1 MAKHKNKGLLSER
14 MREQEAMARREHE
27 QRQTPMAPVETVYVE
42 SEPEKPA
49 EERTP
54 AVSVKLS
61 DDAVQVKRLQNAKN
75 TEAASNQTAAPAR
88 QDPFFLKFKVR
99 SGEKEYAT
107 AKQTPLIEPETIQ
120 VPDSAAK
127 GYGRKKPA
135 KVVKPPSVRRKRKHK
150 ADKALVTPEAKMARS
165 ASIRKDIGKEFLK
178 KLKLWVTPKHI
189 LVTVA
194 IVLAVCLAA
203 NHLPSLIYNALP
215 ERYQT
220 TSDTEYTITVNADTA
235 ELINQALVSNPDAD
249 FDGDGI
255 SNNEDS
261 APYDLD
267 ADSNGIVDGTSAD
280 EAASIT
286 EETVIQSGNAQFSV
300 TGLSG
305 GVMYFRNMYVAS
317 ISGWIKFTG
326 ETGVPYLYDGVHWE
340 LADSYTEG
348 DSVFVYMEDGNRL
361 MFLPEA
367 SERVTSVTIFGK
379 TFSYAGAANESGA
392 ANLRFFRHV
401 ADTFFKSVYPKASLY
416 AYNIGS
422 WRNTTA
428 YHKSLEENPT
438 VAPSVLGSYTLT
450 EERFMTYDNSISA
463 LEEVYALIDGG
474 HTAVCSLQGTQGEAL
489 GIVYGYDYLGNLYV
503 ADAETQQPCGIIY
516 ITPHS
521 QLTAGADEIML
532 RAYFTFEAFSFS
544 SKNGDRLVFLQA
556 D

>member
-1 MAKHKNKGLLSER
+1 MAKRKNKGLLSER

-27 QRQTPMAPVETVYVE
+27 QRQISMAPVETVYVE
-42 SEPEKPA
+42 SEPGKPD
-49 EERTP
+49 EEQSP
-54 AVSVKLS
+54 SVSVKLS
-61 DDAVQVKRLQNAKN
+61 DDAVQVKRPRNAQNP
-75 TEAASNQTAAPAR
+75 EAASSQAAAPAH
-88 QDPFFLKFKVR
+88 QDQLFAKFKVR
-99 SGEKEYAT
+99 SGEREYAT
-107 AKQTPLIEPETIQ
+107 AKQTPIIEPETIQ
-120 VPDSAAK
+120 SSDSVAK
-127 GYGRKKPA
+127 GRGRKKPA
-135 KVVKPPSVRRKRKHK
+135 KIIKPPPVRKKRKRK
-150 ADKALVTPEAKMARS
+150 ADKIPITSETEMARS
-165 ASIRKDIGKEFLK
+165 ASIRKPVGKELFK
-178 KLKLWVTPKHI
+178 KFKLWVTPKHI

-220 TSDTEYTITVNADTA
+220 TPDTKHTITVNTDTA
-235 ELINQALVSNPDAD
+235 ELIDQVLVSNPDAD

-255 SNNEDS
+255 PNNEDS

-317 ISGWIKFTG
+317 ISGWVKFTG

-401 ADTFFKSVYPKASLY
+401 ADAFFKSVYPKASLY

-422 WRNTTA
+422 WRNTTV
-428 YHKSLEENPT
+428 YHKSLEESPT
-438 VAPSVLGSYTLT
+438 VAPSVIGSYTLT
-450 EERFMTYDNSISA
+450 EERFAVYDNSLSA

-532 RAYFTFEAFSFS
+532 RAYFTFEAFGFS